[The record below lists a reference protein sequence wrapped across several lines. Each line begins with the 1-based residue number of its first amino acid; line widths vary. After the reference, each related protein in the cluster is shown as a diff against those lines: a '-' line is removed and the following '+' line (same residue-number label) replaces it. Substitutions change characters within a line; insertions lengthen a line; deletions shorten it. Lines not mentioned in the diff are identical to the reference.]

1 MSEIKKGVV
10 VVLKSGG
17 PDMTVAD
24 VGDYSPIHSDNA
36 AKCVWFDKNKK
47 HEEIFDVELLK
58 IPARG
63 FVTAM

>member
-1 MSEIKKGVV
+1 
-10 VVLKSGG
+10 
-17 PDMTVAD
+17 MTVAD